1 MTTKLIDQG
10 ASVKLINLN
19 LIQAT
24 ARQTWIV
31 TGAYS
36 MDNAM
41 SSCALL
47 GYTTQTLYSQV
58 CLCDSITASVLPE
71 SAAGALVY
79 KVEVTF
85 NSTVESTFNAYSS
98 EIGGAYVDCYRTQ
111 TSFGTGDPDAY
122 DIGGTKLDRAGVP
135 ISRLCVQSTVSTS
148 RRYTTV
154 PWSAIWSAVG
164 KRNSDAYNGASVG
177 QLLMRGVSVQT
188 VSSGIYEV
196 QYKYESDE
204 FFHMRQVA
212 TREEADQRVWLE
224 NGQAKEVK
232 NIQPFPNKVQFSS
245 VIT

>member
-10 ASVKLINLN
+10 RSIKLINTSL
-19 LIQAT
+19 LQGT

-31 TGAYS
+31 TGALS
-36 MDNAM
+36 IDNAM

-47 GYTTQTLYSQV
+47 GQTIITLYGQS

-71 SAAGALVY
+71 SAAGSLVY

-85 NSTVESTFNAYSS
+85 NSTVESVFNAYSS

-111 TSFGTGDPDAY
+111 TSFGTGDPDLL

-148 RRYTTV
+148 RRYTSV
-154 PWSAIWSAVG
+154 PWATIWSAVG
-164 KRNSDAYNGASVG
+164 KRNSDVYNGASIG

-188 VSSGIYEV
+188 VSNGIYEV

-232 NIQPFPNKVQFSS
+232 NIQPFPTKVQFSS
-245 VIT
+245 VIV